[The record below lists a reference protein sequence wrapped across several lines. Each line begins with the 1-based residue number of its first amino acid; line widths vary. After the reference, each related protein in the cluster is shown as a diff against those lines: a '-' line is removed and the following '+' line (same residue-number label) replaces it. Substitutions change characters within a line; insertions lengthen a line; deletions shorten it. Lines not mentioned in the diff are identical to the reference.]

1 MIDGHC
7 HLDKRLGTSFNAVQ
21 TLYGEAMRVGVKG
34 IILLNLPEE
43 GFFNEKVIEEAK
55 HFDGFFRVFP
65 LLNPKESG
73 VLENINRLK
82 NLGASGVKLHPRIH
96 GYRIDCEEC
105 AALVCRA
112 GELGLPVM
120 MDGFPDGKNIAI
132 GNLPE
137 SFARLAEKVPSAR
150 IAIGHAGGHRL
161 LDALMVAKYFKNLYL
176 DLSYTLLY
184 YRNASI
190 SSDIAYAIKS
200 IRGERIFW
208 GSDYPDRPYS
218 ETVSLSL
225 AEFKKMNLAKAHLL
239 PVMENNAR
247 QFLGESV

>member
-7 HLDKRLGTSFNAVQ
+7 HLDKKLGTSSGAMQ
-21 TLYGEAMRVGVKG
+21 SLYSDATRTDVTG
-34 IILLNLPEE
+34 IILINLPEE

-55 HFDGFFRVFP
+55 RFDGFFRVFP

-73 VLENINRLK
+73 ILENINSLK
-82 NLGASGVKLHPRIH
+82 NSGASGVKLHPRIH

-105 AALVCRA
+105 VALVCRA
-112 GELGLPVM
+112 GELELPVM
-120 MDGFPDGKNIAI
+120 IDGFPDGKNIAL

-137 SFARLAEKVPSAR
+137 SFARLAEKAPSTR

-184 YRNASI
+184 YRSASI
-190 SSDIAYAIKS
+190 SGNIAYAIENM
-200 IRGERIFW
+200 RGERIFW
-208 GSDYPDRPYS
+208 GSDYPDRTYA

-225 AEFKKMNLAKAHLL
+225 AEFRKMNLTETHLL
-239 PVMENNAR
+239 PVLENNAIH
-247 QFLGESV
+247 FLGESV

>member
-1 MIDGHC
+1 MQSLYNDAI
-7 HLDKRLGTSFNAVQ
+7 TS
-21 TLYGEAMRVGVKG
+21 GVKG
-34 IILLNLPEE
+34 IVLLNLPEV
-43 GFFNEKVIEEAK
+43 GFSNEKVIEEAK

-65 LLNPKESG
+65 LLNPKIRG

-82 NLGASGVKLHPRIH
+82 NLGASGLKLHPRIH
-96 GYRIDCEEC
+96 DYHIDCAEC
-105 AALVCRA
+105 VALVCRA
-112 GELGLPVM
+112 GELGIPVM
-120 MDGFPDGKNIAI
+120 IDGFPDGKNIAI

-137 SFARLAEKVPSAR
+137 SFARLAENASSSR

-184 YRNASI
+184 YRNSSI
-190 SSDIAYAIKS
+190 SGDIAYAIKS
-200 IRGERIFW
+200 IHGERIFW
-208 GSDYPDRPYS
+208 GSDYPDRPYG

-225 AEFKKMNLAKAHLL
+225 AEFKKMNLTEAHLL

-247 QFLGESV
+247 QFLRESV